1 MYLLATVLEFGI
13 RKTVMNKIDLYS
25 SGNVPVNSTIIKRS
39 IYLVAL
45 DDKES
50 ACNVRDPS
58 LVPGLGI

>member
-1 MYLLATVLEFGI
+1 MATVLEFGI
-13 RKTVMNKIDLYS
+13 RKTVINKIDLYS

-50 ACNVRDPS
+50 ACNMGDLS
-58 LVPGLGI
+58 SIPGLGR

>member
-1 MYLLATVLEFGI
+1 MATVLEFGI
-13 RKTVMNKIDLYS
+13 RKTVMNKTDFYS

-50 ACNVRDPS
+50 ACNMGDLS
-58 LVPGLGI
+58 SIPGLGR